1 MQERTIIEMK
11 EKSEDI
17 KDISKKLTQL
27 VRHNDTLNSDLSKTK
42 SKFLEYSEQMTAMK
56 EEVSWKISKYVEET
70 ADTNTKIKLGNEEI
84 KKEYFN
90 VQLGLEANQRKYDQI
105 IQTKD
110 MQESFNQRMNEDA
123 EHIREDL

>member
-1 MQERTIIEMK
+1 MK